1 MEEEDETEQE
11 QQQVLSFLD
20 HVLANESEAEEEEI
34 LEETGEVHLAEPP
47 SQSISQKKK
56 DSGYGSQ
63 GHLKHEVISQVT
75 FFSIAQKIPAKEV
88 GFSWRVKSKLL
99 SSVS

>member
-1 MEEEDETEQE
+1 MEEEDETKQE

-75 FFSIAQKIPAKEV
+75 FFSIAQKTPA
-88 GFSWRVKSKLL
+88 
-99 SSVS
+99 

>member
-20 HVLANESEAEEEEI
+20 HVLAGEEEI
-34 LEETGEVHLAEPP
+34 LEETGEVHLDEPP

-75 FFSIAQKIPAKEV
+75 FFSIAQKIPA
-88 GFSWRVKSKLL
+88 
-99 SSVS
+99 

>member
-20 HVLANESEAEEEEI
+20 HVLANESEAGEEEEI
-34 LEETGEVHLAEPP
+34 LEETGEVHLDEPP

-75 FFSIAQKIPAKEV
+75 FFSIAQKNTH
-88 GFSWRVKSKLL
+88 RRKLACK
-99 SSVS
+99 V

>member
-1 MEEEDETEQE
+1 MEEEDETKQE

-20 HVLANESEAEEEEI
+20 HVLANESEAIEEEEI
-34 LEETGEVHLAEPP
+34 LQETGEVHLVAEPP
-47 SQSISQKKK
+47 AQSISQKKK

-75 FFSIAQKIPAKEV
+75 LFSEV
-88 GFSWRVKSKLL
+88 
-99 SSVS
+99 SV